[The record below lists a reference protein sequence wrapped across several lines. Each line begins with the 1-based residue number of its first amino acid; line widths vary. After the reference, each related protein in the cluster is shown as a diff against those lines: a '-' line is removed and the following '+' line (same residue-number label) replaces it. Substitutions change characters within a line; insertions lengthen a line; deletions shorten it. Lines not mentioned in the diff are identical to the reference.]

1 VCLPLFEPALEVLD
15 VEAPPAPLAAID
27 EPLGAA
33 QLEAGLVL
41 GIRDYFRKQQLP
53 PGAVI
58 GLSGGV
64 DSAVTA
70 HLAVQAL
77 GADRVLGVLMPGP
90 FSSEH
95 SVAGRGAA
103 RHLGIETRT
112 IDIARSTN
120 ATSPTS

>member
-1 VCLPLFEPALEVLD
+1 M
-15 VEAPPAPLAAID
+15 
-27 EPLGAA
+27 
-33 QLEAGLVL
+33 L

-95 SVAGRGAA
+95 SVTDAEALA
-103 RHLGIETRT
+103 RQLGIETRT
-112 IDIARSTN
+112 VDIRPIYEGYLADVLTPR
-120 ATSPTS
+120 AHRPA